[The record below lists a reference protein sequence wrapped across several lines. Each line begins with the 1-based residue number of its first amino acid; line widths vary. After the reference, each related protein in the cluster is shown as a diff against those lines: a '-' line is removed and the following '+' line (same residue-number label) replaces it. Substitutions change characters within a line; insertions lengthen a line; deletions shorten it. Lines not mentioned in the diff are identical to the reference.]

1 MANFSPCHKT
11 DNASKVVDLYF
22 KEIIKLHGVPK
33 TIVNDRDTSFMSYFW
48 KTLWRFLGTK
58 MCFSSSHHL
67 KLMGKQRL

>member
-33 TIVNDRDTSFMSYFW
+33 TIVNDRDTSFMSYRCV
-48 KTLWRFLGTK
+48 LAPHII
-58 MCFSSSHHL
+58 SN
-67 KLMGKQRL
+67 